1 MGCQQCG
8 SNRIANISGKTS
20 DCNNGFIEGK
30 DFDGY
35 VPGDIGIGEGDY
47 IELTWCLN
55 CGQIQGEW
63 PVYPSQ
69 DEEDEEEDEDW

>member
-1 MGCQQCG
+1 MKCQKCR
-8 SNRIANISGKTS
+8 SERIANISGKTS

-35 VPGDIGIGEGDY
+35 VPNDIGIGGGDY
-47 IELTWCLN
+47 IKIEWCLD

-63 PVYPSQ
+63 PVHPDL
-69 DEEDEEEDEDW
+69 DEYDE